1 MESLK
6 AKRDLTC
13 LQSNY
18 SSSVADRFGQ
28 AAATYQVQASLQR
41 HSAKHLLDIITT
53 YQPCVPDGS
62 IIEVGCG
69 TGFITQG
76 LLQTFPQRQ
85 LEITDLST
93 EMLNFCRSYVSIS
106 DRQQHLV
113 SFQIQDGE
121 KLFRPQKYAAIVSGF
136 VIQWF
141 DNPVD
146 ILQKWFAQ
154 IKPGG
159 FLFLSFPTRQSFSEW
174 RQICIQNHI
183 PFTANPLPDPVVILQ
198 SFTDAQIRHQEVIQ
212 TVDTYTSAAVFFRG
226 LKAIGA
232 GLNQTKQR
240 LSIQQMKQLIQG
252 WDTHTSNYVK
262 VSHHT
267 MFLVIQK

>member
-1 MESLK
+1 MRVERSNY
-6 AKRDLTC
+6 

-18 SSSVADRFGQ
+18 RGSAADRFSQ
-28 AAATYQVQASLQR
+28 AAATYQTQATLQR
-41 HSAKHLLDIITT
+41 HSANHLLNIIAA
-53 YQPCVPDGS
+53 YQPCVPSGS

-76 LLQTFPQRQ
+76 LIQLFPQHR

-93 EMLNFCRSYVSIS
+93 GMLDFCRNQVSIS
-106 DRQQHLV
+106 HSQQHLV

-121 KLFRPQKYAAIVSGF
+121 KLKNRTQKYTAIVSGF

-141 DNPVD
+141 SDP
-146 ILQKWFAQ
+146 IYTLQKWFAQ
-154 IKPGG
+154 LEPGG
-159 FLFLSFPTRQSFSEW
+159 FLFLSFPTRHSFPEW
-174 RQICIQNHI
+174 RQLCIQNSL
-183 PFTANPLPDPVVILQ
+183 PFTVNPLPDPVSLLQ
-198 SFTDAQIRHQEVIQ
+198 SFADEKIRYQEVIQ
-212 TVDTYTSAAVFFRG
+212 TVETFTSAAVFFRG

-232 GLNQTKQR
+232 GLNQTETR
-240 LSIQQMKQLIQG
+240 LSFQQMKQLIQD
-252 WDTHTSNYVK
+252 WDNRTSNHVK